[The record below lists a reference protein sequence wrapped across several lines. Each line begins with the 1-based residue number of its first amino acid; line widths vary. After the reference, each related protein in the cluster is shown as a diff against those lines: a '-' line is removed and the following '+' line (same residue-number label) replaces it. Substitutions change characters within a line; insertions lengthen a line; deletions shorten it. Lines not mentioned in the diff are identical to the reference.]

1 MSVEAAVGEVALT
14 AAAVMAAVGV
24 YGLTASQNL
33 VRQLLS
39 IEVLF
44 NAVLIMVILLFS
56 FNPVSATVFA
66 ITLIAVVSGEVIVVV
81 AIIASLYRRT
91 RSLES
96 LVLEEEGV

>member
-1 MSVEAAVGEVALT
+1 
-14 AAAVMAAVGV
+14 MAAVGV